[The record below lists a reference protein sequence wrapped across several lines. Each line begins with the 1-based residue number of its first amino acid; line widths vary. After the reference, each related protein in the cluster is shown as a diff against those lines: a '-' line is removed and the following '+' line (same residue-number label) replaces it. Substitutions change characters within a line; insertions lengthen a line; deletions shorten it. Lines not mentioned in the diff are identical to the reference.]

1 MLVVPK
7 LGLIKSGFDTSKGP
21 QRPKLCFAVL
31 ELVPRKGEENFKPY
45 PQNTILIP
53 QFECPNK
60 HPHSFHME
68 IHVWETPLTLTL
80 ITPLPS
86 LLWQELNGSI
96 GLSHLDFLILMQQK
110 IFLETIWWKILGAY
124 HLVRKSGNFD
134 LKSNGK
140 VIFRKFRSEIVEYL
154 QRYSSFSVRNGTVEI
169 SLPFAKLSSF
179 QSLISRKQLREIEV
193 QMVSAISFGWFADFG
208 KTLTII
214 QRSSQPVYSDKW

>member
-1 MLVVPK
+1 MENVVKVEHFDRWVCLV
-7 LGLIKSGFDTSKGP
+7 
-21 QRPKLCFAVL
+21 
-31 ELVPRKGEENFKPY
+31 N
-45 PQNTILIP
+45 
-53 QFECPNK
+53 
-60 HPHSFHME
+60 
-68 IHVWETPLTLTL
+68 
-80 ITPLPS
+80 S
-86 LLWQELNGSI
+86 LLSSLRTSLQHGVRRNRAKYGLRTVQRLERQERAGSLLYKPW
-96 GLSHLDFLILMQQK
+96 LSDIPRWLSEIK
-110 IFLETIWWKILGAY
+110 GAY
-124 HLVRKSGNFD
+124 HLARKSGNFG

-154 QRYSSFSVRNGTVEI
+154 QRYSSFSVRNGTAEI